1 MTSDVPPPN
10 GAMLQT
16 LNYAL
21 GNLGGRQKS
30 WMQSASTPTAAMPT
44 THAMSAPAPLVAAN
58 LPSAPRPRGR
68 PRKIRAPEPLVEA
81 ARPSI
86 EPPADTQPPSNSTS
100 PQLANILTSHDP
112 PHRKP
117 SAVTVFPSP
126 TPSEET
132 MPPGYMPR
140 LRGGDGMASLDF
152 LDVNAPRTVYT
163 PNTPSEMMSR
173 NMMRPGTVSKRPSE
187 EMGEQMGKR
196 RQVGGNAQEQVPRRP
211 LLPQHLEQAHSRS
224 PSISMPSPQQAQ
236 AQAQAQA
243 PSLHHRVP
251 SRATGPPPPFPLP
264 PNTAP
269 NPAMM
274 DAASFN
280 HQPDWYTRE
289 ECLVILGSFRSAHTI
304 ASSRP
309 RDGNRLRVL
318 QDATEAQD
326 WSYLVMHQ
334 IYCLLDHDAKALPAV
349 LLNQIGLNQA
359 VLMMRNVLDRNS
371 TLSPAAL
378 AFFSRYPYTWHQLS
392 VTWPAVLNHQLR
404 TFATFVSLS
413 QNYEPLKLACGKR
426 RFPPLAWELGQYI
439 GVNSPIF
446 QRILFTAILRYLWQG
461 RPAHDGPPRHN
472 YEALALHLFRQN
484 QAEYFQ
490 RISFIRQPNPNHISQ
505 DNVAD
510 LRHWGPQLRQV
521 VEDLEAI
528 LHRPSFTAPP
538 LQATDLLHLQQQP
551 FRSRPDPPPA
561 LIESDMSRRAH
572 RPAQPNSA
580 QPLSHTPRSR
590 TQAAGPAF
598 ALPSQPQEQQK
609 KTSKPLLP
617 PVGWLLSQQ
626 RQPNPAR
633 FSLHQAHLR
642 SPILKARSVGG
653 SQLYHYLQG
662 YVVDSARLTKANR
675 AVEKWIF
682 QLDAKLARVVA
693 KSLKGAPG
701 EVDRKLVDTT
711 SKTIRLRC
719 IKWPRG
725 AKPPNDHVW
734 ASTDTSWIPH
744 SYFTLNDVSLQ
755 QRKKIHHGKDLPI
768 DISGLLTEGEN
779 VLSISVTAPST
790 DTSFLDYL
798 VAIEYL
804 GVISHD
810 TVKRDCLKKYRR
822 PAQQV
827 VAELRKKLLGS
838 SEDDDIAIVESNLTI
853 NLRDPFS
860 AAKMC
865 DIPVRSKTCLHND
878 CFDLETFLISRPRK
892 GDVSVSDAWKCP
904 ICNADARPDRLIMD
918 GFLDEV
924 KQKLDAQGLSKTRAI
939 VVNQDGTWK
948 PKVEVRDPNSVSD
961 RGVSDEPPSPSV
973 RRPSVPAEIIDISD

>member
-1 MTSDVPPPN
+1 MGSDVPLPN
-10 GAMLQT
+10 DAMLQT

-58 LPSAPRPRGR
+58 LPSAPRPRGQ
-68 PRKIRAPEPLVEA
+68 PRKIRAPEPSVEA
-81 ARPSI
+81 AHPSI

-100 PQLANILTSHDP
+100 PQLANILTGHDR

-126 TPSEET
+126 TPSEENMSPGH
-132 MPPGYMPR
+132 MPN

-152 LDVNAPRTVYT
+152 LDVNAMRAVFT
-163 PNTPSEMMSR
+163 PNTPSETMSR
-173 NMMRPGTVSKRPSE
+173 NTMRPGTASKRPFE
-187 EMGEQMGKR
+187 EMGAQTGKR
-196 RQVGGNAQEQVPRRP
+196 RQIGGYAQEQVPRRP
-211 LLPQHLEQAHSRS
+211 SLPHHLEQAHSRS
-224 PSISMPSPQQAQ
+224 PSISMPSPQLAQ
-236 AQAQAQA
+236 AHSPA
-243 PSLHHRVP
+243 LHHRVP
-251 SRATGPPPPFPLP
+251 SRRTGPHPPFPLP
-264 PNTAP
+264 SNTAP
-269 NPAMM
+269 NRAMM

-280 HQPDWYTRE
+280 HQRDWYTRE
-289 ECLVILGSFRSAHTI
+289 ECLAVLGSFRSAHTN

-318 QDATEAQD
+318 QDATAAQD

-334 IYCLLDHDAKALPAV
+334 IYCLLDHDAKSLPVV
-349 LLNQIGLNQA
+349 LLNQSGLNQA
-359 VLMMRNVLDRNS
+359 ALMMRNVLDRNS
-371 TLSPAAL
+371 ALSPAAL

-404 TFATFVSLS
+404 TFANFVSLS
-413 QNYEPLKLACGKR
+413 QNYEPLKLACEKR
-426 RFPPLAWELGQYI
+426 RFPPLAWELGQYV
-439 GVNSPIF
+439 GVDSPIF
-446 QRILFTAILRYLWQG
+446 QRILFTAILRYLW
-461 RPAHDGPPRHN
+461 RDLAAHDGPPKHDH
-472 YEALALHLFRQN
+472 EALALRLFRQN

-490 RISFIRQPNPNHISQ
+490 RISFIRQPDPNHVSQ
-505 DNVAD
+505 DNEAD

-528 LHRPSFTAPP
+528 LRPSFTVTSPH
-538 LQATDLLHLQQQP
+538 ATDLLHLQQQP
-551 FRSRPDPPPA
+551 FWSRPNPPPA
-561 LIESDMSRRAH
+561 LSDSDMSRRAH

-580 QPLSHTPRSR
+580 QPLGHAPRSR
-590 TQAAGPAF
+590 TQAADPAF
-598 ALPSQPQEQQK
+598 ALPSQPLKQQN

-642 SPILKARSVGG
+642 SPVLKARSVGG
-653 SQLYHYLQG
+653 PQLYHYLQG
-662 YVVDSARLTKANR
+662 YVVDPARLSKANR
-675 AVEKWIF
+675 TVEKWTF
-682 QLDAKLARVVA
+682 LLDTAMARVVA
-693 KSLKGAPG
+693 KTLKGAPG

-734 ASTDTSWIPH
+734 ASTDTSWIPY

-768 DISGLLTEGEN
+768 DITGLLTEGEN
-779 VLSISVTAPST
+779 VLNISVMAPST

-798 VAIEYL
+798 VAIEHL
-804 GVISHD
+804 GVSSHD
-810 TVKRDCLKKYRR
+810 TVKRDCLEKYRK

-827 VAELRKKLLGS
+827 VAEIRTKLLGS
-838 SEDDDIAIVESNLTI
+838 SDDDDIAIVESNLTI

-865 DIPVRSKTCLHND
+865 DIPVRSRACLHND
-878 CFDLETFLISRPRK
+878 CFDLETFLTSRPRK

-924 KQKLDAQGLSKTRAI
+924 KQKLDAQGLSETRAI

-961 RGVSDEPPSPSV
+961 RGVSDEPPSPSI
-973 RRPSVPAEIIDISD
+973 RRPSAPAEIIDISD

>member
-1 MTSDVPPPN
+1 MASELPPPN
-10 GAMLQT
+10 DAMLQT

-30 WMQSASTPTAAMPT
+30 WMQPASTPTAAMPS

-58 LPSAPRPRGR
+58 LPSVPRPRGR
-68 PRKIRAPEPLVEA
+68 PRKIRAPERPVERPIEA
-81 ARPSI
+81 HPSI

-100 PQLANILTSHDP
+100 PQLANMLTGHGRL
-112 PHRKP
+112 HRKP

-126 TPSEET
+126 SPSEEN
-132 MPPGYMPR
+132 MSPGHTPC

-152 LDVNAPRTVYT
+152 LDMNTMRAVYAPK
-163 PNTPSEMMSR
+163 TPSEA
-173 NMMRPGTVSKRPSE
+173 NMVWSGTVAKRPS
-187 EMGEQMGKR
+187 GEVSAQMDKR
-196 RQVGGNAQEQVPRRP
+196 RHVGGNAQEQGPRRP
-211 LLPQHLEQAHSRS
+211 SLSQHLEQTHSRS
-224 PSISMPSPQQAQ
+224 PSLPMPSPQLAQ
-236 AQAQAQA
+236 AQGHA
-243 PSLHHRVP
+243 PSLHNRVP
-251 SRATGPPPPFPLP
+251 SRGTGPHPQFPLP
-264 PNTAP
+264 SNAAP
-269 NPAMM
+269 NQAMI

-280 HQPDWYTRE
+280 HQTDWYTRE
-289 ECLVILGSFRSAHTI
+289 DCLTVLASFRSAHTN
-304 ASSRP
+304 APSRP
-309 RDGNRLRVL
+309 RDRNRLRVL

-334 IYCLLDHDAKALPAV
+334 IYCLLDHDAQALPVA
-349 LLNQIGLNQA
+349 LLNQLGLNQT

-404 TFATFVSLS
+404 SFATFVSLS
-413 QNYEPLKLACGKR
+413 HNYEPLKLSCQKR

-439 GVNSPIF
+439 GVDSPIF
-446 QRILFTAILRYLWQG
+446 QRILFTAILRYLWQDLG
-461 RPAHDGPPRHN
+461 THDGPPKHDQ
-472 YEALALHLFRQN
+472 EALALRLFRQN
-484 QAEYFQ
+484 QVEYFQ
-490 RISFIRQPNPNHISQ
+490 RISFITQPDPNHLSQ
-505 DNVAD
+505 ENEAD

-521 VEDLEAI
+521 VQDLEAI
-528 LHRPSFTAPP
+528 SRRPNITGPP
-538 LQATDLLHLQQQP
+538 SHATDLLHPP
-551 FRSRPDPPPA
+551 FWSRPNPPPA
-561 LIESDMSRRAH
+561 LINSDMSRRAQ

-580 QPLSHTPRSR
+580 QPLSHAPRPR
-590 TQAAGPAF
+590 TQAANPAF
-598 ALPSQPQEQQK
+598 GPRSQPQEQH

-626 RQPNPAR
+626 RQPNPTR

-642 SPILKARSVGG
+642 SPVLKARSVKG

-662 YVVDSARLTKANR
+662 YVKEPARLSNANR
-675 AVEKWIF
+675 AVEKWTF
-682 QLDAKLARVVA
+682 CLDTAMARAVA
-693 KSLKGAPG
+693 KTIKGAPG
-701 EVDRKLVDTT
+701 EVDRIWVDST
-711 SKTIRLRC
+711 SKTVRLRC
-719 IKWPRG
+719 IKWPRA
-725 AKPPNDHVW
+725 AKPPDENVW

-768 DISGLLTEGEN
+768 DLTGLLTEGEN
-779 VLSISVTAPST
+779 VLNVSVMALST

-798 VAIEYL
+798 VAIEFL
-804 GVISHD
+804 GVTSYD
-810 TVKRDCLKKYRR
+810 TVKRDCLEKYCK
-822 PAQQV
+822 PAKAV
-827 VAELRKKLLGS
+827 LSEIRTKLSGS
-838 SEDDDIAIVESNLTI
+838 SDDDDIAIVESNLTI

-865 DIPVRSKTCLHND
+865 DIPVRSRACLHND
-878 CFDLETFLISRPRK
+878 CFDLETFLSSRPRK

-924 KQKLDAQGLSKTRAI
+924 KKMLDGQGLSKTRAI

-961 RGVSDEPPSPSV
+961 RGVSNEPLSPSIS
-973 RRPSVPAEIIDISD
+973 RPSVPAEIIDISD